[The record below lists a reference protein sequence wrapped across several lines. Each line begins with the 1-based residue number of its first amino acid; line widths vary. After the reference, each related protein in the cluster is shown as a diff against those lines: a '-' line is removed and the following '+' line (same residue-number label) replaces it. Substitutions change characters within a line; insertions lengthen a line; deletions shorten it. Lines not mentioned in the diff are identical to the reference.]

1 MVPILYTPT
10 VNFLSIIIV
19 YLRGL
24 KVFPIIKVG
33 DACQNYSHIWRRPE
47 GLYVSITDKGRIR
60 EVLSTWPNLHDARIA
75 VVTDGDCPFTE
86 LLCNTLGVY
95 NFCFLGSRILGLGD
109 LGANGL
115 PIAIGKL

>member
-86 LLCNTLGVY
+86 LLCNTLGVLQ
-95 NFCFLGSRILGLGD
+95 FLLSRISYSWTWGP
-109 LGANGL
+109 GANGL